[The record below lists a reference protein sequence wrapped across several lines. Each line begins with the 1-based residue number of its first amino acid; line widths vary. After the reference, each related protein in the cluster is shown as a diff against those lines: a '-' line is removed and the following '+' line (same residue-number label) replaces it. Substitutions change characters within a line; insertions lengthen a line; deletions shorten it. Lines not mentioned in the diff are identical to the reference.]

1 MRIMAIDFGDART
14 GIAVSDLMN
23 MMTGD
28 AFVITEWNPEV
39 IADKISAE
47 AKARSVGTLVLGLP
61 KNMDGSEGFRAD
73 RCREFAEL
81 LRVRLS
87 GIPVA
92 MMDERMTTMSASR
105 YLNETNTRGQKR
117 KGVIDT
123 LSAQIIL
130 QNALDRL
137 KN

>member
-39 IADKISAE
+39 IADKIATE

-61 KNMDGSEGFRAD
+61 KNMDGTVGERAEK
-73 RCREFAEL
+73 CLAFSEL
-81 LRVRLS
+81 LKEKTGL
-87 GIPVA
+87 PVV
-92 MMDERMTTMSASR
+92 MWDERRTTVDAHRILHNNGKKMKNHKKNVDAVAASLILEG
-105 YLNETNTRGQKR
+105 YLAS
-117 KGVIDT
+117 I
-123 LSAQIIL
+123 
-130 QNALDRL
+130 
-137 KN
+137 

>member
-61 KNMDGSEGFRAD
+61 KNMDGTVGERAEK
-73 RCREFAEL
+73 CLAFSEL
-81 LRVRLS
+81 LKEKTGL
-87 GIPVA
+87 PVV
-92 MMDERMTTMSASR
+92 MWDERRTTVDAHRILHKNGKKMKNHKKNVDAVAASLILEG
-105 YLNETNTRGQKR
+105 YLAS
-117 KGVIDT
+117 I
-123 LSAQIIL
+123 
-130 QNALDRL
+130 
-137 KN
+137 

>member
-39 IADKISAE
+39 IADKIAAE

-61 KNMDGSEGFRAD
+61 KNMDGTVGERAEK
-73 RCREFAEL
+73 CLAFSKL
-81 LRVRLS
+81 LKEKTGL
-87 GIPVA
+87 PVV
-92 MMDERMTTMSASR
+92 MWDERRTTVDAHRILHNNGKKMKNHKKNVDAVAASLILEG
-105 YLNETNTRGQKR
+105 YLAS
-117 KGVIDT
+117 I
-123 LSAQIIL
+123 
-130 QNALDRL
+130 
-137 KN
+137 